1 MPKPTPPPD
10 DASETDGL
18 TAPSVPAA
26 EESAPAAPALQR
38 AERTAPEN
46 SEVDRV
52 VPNSPEAEYGVLS
65 CMMQDPNA
73 CIGEAT
79 IRLSEMQFYHR
90 GRRILYG
97 LMVEL
102 HDQGHPVNLVSLSAA
117 LRDRKQLDYVGGAAE
132 LVTIMRYAPSPAQFE
147 YYAKILRNKF
157 VLRQIISTSSETIER
172 CYDGRAPVDGLL
184 DGYERDVLAIREAL
198 ERKDEIK
205 PIRDHLMETI
215 AQIENLFQN
224 RGKTAGIPSGYPD
237 FDSMTNGMQAGQMI
251 IIAARPS
258 MGKTSFAMNIVE
270 NVALQAKIPVAVFS
284 LEMGADQ
291 LTQRLLCSQAG
302 ISMTK
307 VMSGML
313 SENRD
318 FPRIQMAAARLSEC
332 KIYIDDTPSIS
343 IMALRAKARRMQK
356 QFGIQLIM
364 IDYLQL
370 MRSESRKAQD
380 NRQQEVA
387 EISQGVKAL
396 AKELKVPVI
405 VLAQLNRSPET
416 RAGSNRPRVS
426 DLRESGSIEQ
436 DADIVTLLMREEYYA
451 ESEEERDET
460 GGRAVLI
467 VGKNRN
473 GQTGDVPLTF
483 RKELMRF
490 ESRARDERDE

>member
-1 MPKPTPPPD
+1 MI
-10 DASETDGL
+10 
-18 TAPSVPAA
+18 
-26 EESAPAAPALQR
+26 
-38 AERTAPEN
+38 
-46 SEVDRV
+46 
-52 VPNSPEAEYGVLS
+52 S
-65 CMMQDPNA
+65 CMLQDPAN
-73 CIGEAT
+73 CIGDAT
-79 IRLSEMQFYHR
+79 ITIGSRQFYDR
-90 GRRILYG
+90 GRATLFSTI
-97 LMVEL
+97 VEL
-102 HDQGHPVNLVSLSAA
+102 HDTSQPVDLISLTTL
-117 LRDRKQLDYVGGAAE
+117 LRDRKQLDLVGGPAE
-132 LVTIMRYAPSPAQFE
+132 LVNLMRFAPSPGQFS

-157 VLRQIISTSSETIER
+157 VLRQIIETSQETIER
-172 CYDGRAPVDGLL
+172 CFDGTASMETLL
-184 DGYERDVLAIREAL
+184 DSYEADVLSIREGIQQ
-198 ERKDEIK
+198 KDEIK
-205 PIRDHLMETI
+205 PLRDHLLAAI
-215 AQIENLFQN
+215 QQIEVLVSNK
-224 RGKTAGIPSGYPD
+224 GSSAGIPTGYKD
-237 FDSMTNGMQAGQMI
+237 FDAMTNGMQAGQMI

-270 NVALQAKIPVAVFS
+270 NVAIQSKLAVGVFS

-318 FPRIQMAAARLSEC
+318 FPRIQHAAARLSEC
-332 KIYIDDTPSIS
+332 RIYIDDTPSLS
-343 IMALRAKARRMQK
+343 IMALRAKARRMKK
-356 QFGIQLIM
+356 QFGIELIM

-370 MRSESRKAQD
+370 MRSESKKAQD
-380 NRQQEVA
+380 SRQQEVA

-416 RAGSNRPRVS
+416 RTGSNNRPRVS

-436 DADIVTLLMREEYYA
+436 DADIVTLLVREEYYA
-451 ESEEERDET
+451 ESDEEREEKS
-460 GGRAVLI
+460 GRSVLI

-490 ESRARDERDE
+490 ESRARDEHDHYDE

>member
-1 MPKPTPPPD
+1 MPELPRKPD
-10 DASETDGL
+10 DSPDADGL

-26 EESAPAAPALQR
+26 EEAAPSLQSGQRIKGTKAL
-38 AERTAPEN
+38 
-46 SEVDRV
+46 DRQ
-52 VPNSPEAEYGVLS
+52 VPHSPEAECGVLS
-65 CMMQDPNA
+65 CMLQDPAN

-79 IRLSEMQFYHR
+79 IKIGERQFYDR
-90 GRRILYG
+90 GRRILFRTI
-97 LMVEL
+97 VEL
-102 HDQGHPVNLVSLSAA
+102 HDTSQPVDLISMTTT
-117 LRDRKQLDYVGGAAE
+117 LRDRKELEVVGGPAE
-132 LVTIMRYAPSPAQFE
+132 LVNLMRFAPSPGQFG
-147 YYAKILRNKF
+147 YYAKLLRNKF
-157 VLRQIISTSSETIER
+157 VLRQIIETSQETIER
-172 CYDGRAPVDGLL
+172 CFDGRESVEGLL
-184 DGYERDVLAIREAL
+184 DGYEAEVLGIRESIQQK
-198 ERKDEIK
+198 EEIK
-205 PIRDHLMETI
+205 PLRDHLLTAI
-215 AQIENLFQN
+215 QQIEMLVSNK
-224 RGKTAGIPSGYPD
+224 GASAGIPTGYPD
-237 FDSMTNGMQAGQMI
+237 FDKMTNGMQSGQMI

-270 NVALQAKIPVAVFS
+270 NVAIQSKIPVGVFS

-318 FPRIQMAAARLSEC
+318 FPRIQHAAARLSEC
-332 KIYIDDTPSIS
+332 RIYIDDTPSLS
-343 IMALRAKARRMQK
+343 IMALRAKARRMHK

-380 NRQQEVA
+380 SRQQEVA

-396 AKELKVPVI
+396 AKELKLPVI
-405 VLAQLNRSPET
+405 VLAQLNRSPEN
-416 RAGSNRPRVS
+416 RPGSNNRPRVS

-436 DADIVTLLMREEYYA
+436 DADIVSLLMREEYYA
-451 ESEEERDET
+451 ESDEEREEKS
-460 GGRAVLI
+460 GRSVLI

-490 ESRARDERDE
+490 ESRARDEHDE

>member
-1 MPKPTPPPD
+1 
-10 DASETDGL
+10 
-18 TAPSVPAA
+18 
-26 EESAPAAPALQR
+26 
-38 AERTAPEN
+38 
-46 SEVDRV
+46 
-52 VPNSPEAEYGVLS
+52 
-65 CMMQDPNA
+65 MMQDPNA

-79 IRLSEMQFYHR
+79 IRLSERQFYHR
-90 GRRILYG
+90 GRRILFA

-102 HDQGHPVNLVSLSAA
+102 HDQGHPVDVVSLTSA
-117 LRDRKQLDYVGGAAE
+117 LRDRKQLDQIGGAAE
-132 LVTIMRYAPSPAQFE
+132 LVTIMRYAPSAAQFN

-172 CYDGRAPVDGLL
+172 CYDGAGGVDGLL
-184 DGYERDVLAIREAL
+184 DGYERDVLAIREEL

-215 AQIENLFQN
+215 AQIEHLFQN

-237 FDSMTNGMQAGQMI
+237 FDAMTNGMQAGQMI

-270 NVALQAKIPVAVFS
+270 NVALQAKLPVAVFS

-460 GGRAVLI
+460 SGRAVLI